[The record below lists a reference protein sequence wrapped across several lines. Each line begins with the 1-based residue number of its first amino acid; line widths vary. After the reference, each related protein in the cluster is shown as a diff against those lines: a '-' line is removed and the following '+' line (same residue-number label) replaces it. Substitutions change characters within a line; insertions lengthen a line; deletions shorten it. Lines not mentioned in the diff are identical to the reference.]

1 MTIICRLKKQ
11 LLSHGRF
18 AALILAL
25 IPSLIKLF
33 YYPHN
38 IGSDDAYIH
47 LQVARNVISGHGWGL
62 NANTPVNLSS
72 SPAFTLLLVLV
83 SAMTVHII
91 AVMQAL
97 SCLASTLGLLLI
109 YRTVH
114 SETGS
119 EPIGLLAEASA
130 ALSCNLWRW
139 NGTVMEASI
148 AFLAVALLLFQLRKR
163 QLSSKQSLCT
173 GVIVGFAILLRPE
186 LLLAAAL
193 CPLISAFYSKP
204 GHRSGS
210 AALLLA
216 GAAVVV
222 APWTIFAQLQFHSI
236 LPTTFFAKSLPRPVI
251 WNPVITKQMLELA
264 GESFLWP
271 TLLMAALSIHLF
283 LRRAKLSWQ
292 RYLLP
297 AALLLSVIAFYY
309 LKTPGLESPGR
320 YMLPFLPCAAVL
332 LGLLL
337 DDSMHGIDGRRLLTI
352 AAIAAML
359 QATTSLAI
367 NQVLLAPSL
376 QRFESEYG
384 AAMRSAADFIAGHT
398 RSPRETVLAEVDVG
412 LLAYAANGRFR
423 IYDGGG
429 LASPELSHLAPAK
442 QVQLCQPAFLIESQ
456 GEEQEE
462 WDRKDSGRLRSIWYR
477 RYRQHGL
484 SQRAPYLFANIYSTS
499 FAEPPQ

>member
-11 LLSHGRF
+11 LLLHGAF
-18 AALILAL
+18 TALLLAL
-25 IPSLIKLF
+25 IPSLIKLL

-47 LQVARNVISGHGWGL
+47 LQVARNVVSGHGWGL
-62 NANTPVNLSS
+62 NADTPVNLSS
-72 SPAFTLLLVLV
+72 SPAFTLLLVLT
-83 SAMTVHII
+83 SAVTVHII
-91 AVMQAL
+91 AAMQAL

-119 EPIGLLAEASA
+119 EPIGLLSEAFA
-130 ALSCNLWRW
+130 ALSCDLWRW

-173 GVIVGFAILLRPE
+173 GVVVGLAILLRPE
-186 LLLAAAL
+186 FLLAAAF
-193 CPLISAFYSKP
+193 CPLISALYSKP
-204 GHRSGS
+204 GHKIVS
-210 AALLLA
+210 AALLLT

-222 APWTIFAQLQFHSI
+222 APWAIFAQLYFHSI
-236 LPTTFFAKSLPRPVI
+236 LPTTFFAKSVPRPVI
-251 WNPVITKQMLELA
+251 WNPIIAKQMSELA

-271 TLLMAALSIHLF
+271 TLLMAALVIWLF
-283 LRRAKLSWQ
+283 VRRKKLAWQ

-297 AALLLSVIAFYY
+297 AALLLTVMAFYY

-337 DDSMHGIDGRRLLTI
+337 GGSMHGMNSRYLLTI
-352 AAIAAML
+352 AVIAAVL
-359 QATTSLAI
+359 HATTSFAI

-384 AAMRSAADFIAGHT
+384 GAMRSAADFIASHT
-398 RSPRETVLAEVDVG
+398 RSPKETVLAEVDVG

-429 LASPELSHLAPAK
+429 LASPELSHISLM
-442 QVQLCQPAFLIESQ
+442 QQLQICQPAYVIQSQ
-456 GEEQEE
+456 GDEQAE

-499 FAEPPQ
+499 FAEPPP